1 MYNKC
6 GDSMKKD
13 LDKIVEKYFNKPS
26 LQDARSRK
34 DMKIDKIEYMLEEQ
48 YKTIGQGFNY
58 MVKTYG
64 CQGNEAD
71 SEKLVGMLEHM
82 QFKPANKD
90 EDADVI
96 LLNTCAVRE
105 NAENRIWGVLGSLK
119 NLKKINP
126 NLIIGICG
134 CMPQEESVVD
144 NLLQKF
150 PYVDIIMGT
159 HNIHMLPRYISHAY
173 MEKERVVDVWSN
185 QGNIVENTPVIR
197 NDRVKAYVNIMYGC
211 DEFCTYCIVPY
222 TRGKERSRMPHDIV
236 NEIKELVKNGY
247 KEVTLLGQNVNAYG
261 DDLEIDVDFAKLL
274 YLVDE
279 TGIERFTFTTSHPKD
294 LDDATIDAFGKLK
307 NIMHFLHLPVQSG
320 NNEVLRKMNR
330 KYTVES
336 YKEKI
341 ARLRSILPDI
351 SISTDIIVGF
361 PGETVEQFE
370 DTLNLVRTVKFDGAY
385 TFAYSKR
392 EGTPAAKMEE
402 CITNESKMSRLHKL
416 IDVVNGYF
424 YEGNKRFLNKEVSV
438 LVEGISKNNNE
449 FLTGHTNHNKLINF
463 PGTADLI
470 GKIVKVKVVEA
481 KTWSLKG
488 ELLDE

>member
-1 MYNKC
+1 MYNNY
-6 GDSMKKD
+6 GDIMKKD

-34 DMKIDKIEYMLEEQ
+34 EIKIDKIEYILEEQ
-48 YKTIGQGFNY
+48 FKTIGIGFNY
-58 MVKTYG
+58 IVKTYG

-82 QFKPANKD
+82 QFKQTDKEEN
-90 EDADVI
+90 ADVI

-119 NLKKINP
+119 NLKKSNP

-134 CMPQEESVVD
+134 CMPQEETVVD

-159 HNIHMLPRYISHAY
+159 HNIHMLPKYIAHAY

-197 NDRVKAYVNIMYGC
+197 NDKTKAYVNIMYGC

-222 TRGKERSRMPHDIV
+222 TRGKERSRLPEDIV
-236 NEIKELVKNGY
+236 SEVEELVKDGY

-261 DDLEIDVDFAKLL
+261 DDLNIDVDFAKLL

-294 LDDATIDAFGKLK
+294 LDDATIEAFGKLR

-330 KYTVES
+330 KYTIEA

-341 ARLRSILPDI
+341 KKLRNIVPDI

-361 PGETVEQFE
+361 PGETEEQFE
-370 DTLNLVRTVKFDGAY
+370 DTLNLVRSVKFDGAY

-402 CITNESKMSRLHKL
+402 NLTQDIKMDRLHKL
-416 IDVVNGYF
+416 IKVVNEYF
-424 YEGNKRFLNKEVSV
+424 YEGNSRFMGKEVSV
-438 LVEGISKNNNE
+438 LVESISKTNKE

-463 PGTADLI
+463 EGNQDLI

-488 ELLDE
+488 ELISE